1 MENRIHDFQTIADF
15 PCKFELTE
23 AVYGAPNILSTP
35 SRITTK
41 IRRETDMTSTHEDTV
56 FKISKII
63 FNTSIFA
70 IEVIRT
76 AKIV

>member
-1 MENRIHDFQTIADF
+1 MADF

-23 AVYGAPNILSTP
+23 AVYGAPNFSLTTSWITKK
-35 SRITTK
+35 SRS
-41 IRRETDMTSTHEDTV
+41 ETDMTYMHKGTV

-63 FNTSIFA
+63 FNTRIFA